1 MPSAL
6 LLLAPIYGGESSS
19 AAAMVV
25 AAAAD
30 SELEI
35 ELVSRL
41 GFVIF
46 AGTER
51 HGVGGIYGVVFV
63 AEGKRNGANRE
74 IFASLVRYREEIVF
88 FLESSVARG

>member
-1 MPSAL
+1 MAEAILTSLKMPSSL
-6 LLLAPIYGGESSS
+6 LLLAPIDGGESSG
-19 AAAMVV
+19 AAVMVV
-25 AAAAD
+25 AAAEI

-51 HGVGGIYGVVFV
+51 HGSGVLYGGDFV
-63 AEGKRNGANRE
+63 E
-74 IFASLVRYREEIVF
+74 
-88 FLESSVARG
+88 RGQQI